1 MLTHTNTSTCLC
13 TCHMQK
19 HTHLHLPFSVTS
31 SHPHMHTYFHINMLT
46 HKCTP
51 HTWPSLAHMLPSTHI
66 QTHTHKKLFPPHA
79 QTNTNA
85 TPKQLN
91 RQTFTHALSHIL
103 IHTFTHVTQAHLLT
117 LTCTNPHEHWMTH
130 IHAYMYTH
138 THTYT
143 HTHAYACANPV
154 LTHTHAP
161 YLHAQT
167 QTGPHTSP
175 HTCKNIPTVIHIP
188 TCTPT
193 SDNQYS
199 GKRSQSFHPAQ
210 NLIPIGSRTST
221 QDFVLQGCTR
231 NINESAST

>member
-1 MLTHTNTSTCLC
+1 ML
-13 TCHMQK
+13 M
-19 HTHLHLPFSVTS
+19 HL
-31 SHPHMHTYFHINMLT
+31 SHAETY
-46 HKCTP
+46 
-51 HTWPSLAHMLPSTHI
+51 
-66 QTHTHKKLFPPHA
+66 
-79 QTNTNA
+79 
-85 TPKQLN
+85 
-91 RQTFTHALSHIL
+91 THASPILGHKLTPTYAHIL
-103 IHTFTHVTQAHLLT
+103 PHKHANTQMHATYLT
-117 LTCTNPHEHWMTH
+117 LTCTHAPFHTHTNTYTQETLSPTCSHKHKCNPRTTLQTDIQTCTAPYSDTH
-130 IHAYMYTH
+130 IHTCNPSTFAHTHMHKHPQTPDDTYTSTHAHTH
-138 THTYT
+138 THT
-143 HTHAYACANPV
+143 HTQAYACANPV

-161 YLHAQT
+161 YIHAQT

-188 TCTPT
+188 TCIPT